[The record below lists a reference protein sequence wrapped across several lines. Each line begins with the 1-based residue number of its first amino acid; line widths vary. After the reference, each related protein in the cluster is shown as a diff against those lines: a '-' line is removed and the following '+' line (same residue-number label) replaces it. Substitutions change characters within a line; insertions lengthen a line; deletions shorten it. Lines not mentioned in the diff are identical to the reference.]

1 MMEGAQPVA
10 IAEHLARQAFFAA
23 CLAGRPFG
31 GLRPH
36 RIYRFL
42 AKAGF
47 ASPDPKWVTT
57 GLGFQMKLCPFYLI
71 DREIL
76 AVGAYDRPLHAALE
90 RLIKP
95 GMTCLDVGANI
106 GDATLHMARLAGPHG
121 QVHAFEPAPSAAARL
136 QEHVAANR
144 FEARVTIH
152 RLALSDR
159 QGTATFSFAPPA
171 IENQGMGSL
180 VSSDTD
186 VISLHTE
193 VPLQT
198 LDAFVDEHGL
208 GAIGLVKIDIQ
219 GGETMFFKG
228 AEASLRRDR
237 PPLLLEVGSHEL
249 AAIGSDSRSFL
260 ALVEALG
267 YRAHLLQRDG
277 RPGARLE
284 SSEVA
289 PDFNAQNVLCLPA

>member
-1 MMEGAQPVA
+1 VA
-10 IAEHLARQAFFAA
+10 ITKYLARQAFFAA

-36 RIYRFL
+36 RVYRLL

-47 ASPDPKWVTT
+47 ESPDPRWVTT
-57 GLGFQMKLCPFYLI
+57 GLGFRMKLCPFYLI

-76 AVGAYDRPLHAALE
+76 ALGAYDRPLHAALK
-90 RLIKP
+90 RVVKP

-106 GDATLHMARLAGPHG
+106 GDATLDMARLVGPTG
-121 QVHAFEPAPSAAARL
+121 RVHAFEPAPSASARL
-136 QEHVAANR
+136 REHVVANG
-144 FEARVTIH
+144 FEDRVVLHQI
-152 RLALSDR
+152 ALSDR
-159 QGTATFSFAPPA
+159 EGTATFSFAPPA

-180 VSSDTD
+180 VSDD
-186 VISLHTE
+186 IEVISLRTE

-198 LDAFVDEHGL
+198 LDGFVAQHGI

-228 AEASLRRDR
+228 GAASLRRLR

-249 AAIGSDSRSFL
+249 AAIGSDSRRFL
-260 ALVEALG
+260 ALVESLG
-267 YRAHLLQRDG
+267 YRVHLLQSDG
-277 RPGARLE
+277 RPGARVD
-284 SSEVA
+284 SRDVA
-289 PDFNAQNVLCLPA
+289 PDFDAQNVLCLAE

>member
-1 MMEGAQPVA
+1 MA
-10 IAEHLARQAFFAA
+10 IAKHLARQAFFAA

-36 RIYRFL
+36 RVYRLL

-47 ASPDPKWVTT
+47 DSPDPQWVTT
-57 GLGFQMKLCPFYLI
+57 GLGFRMKLCPFYLI

-76 AVGAYDRPLHAALE
+76 ALGAYDRSLHAALD

-106 GDATLHMARLAGPHG
+106 GDATLHMARLAGPTG
-121 QVHAFEPAPSAAARL
+121 RVHAFEPAPSASARL
-136 QEHVAANR
+136 HEHIAANR
-144 FEARVTIH
+144 FDDRVVLH

-159 QGTATFSFAPPA
+159 KGTATFAFAPPA

-180 VSSDTD
+180 VSGDTE
-186 VISLHTE
+186 VISLQTE

-198 LDAFVDEHGL
+198 LDAFVDQHGIET
-208 GAIGLVKIDIQ
+208 IGLVKIDIQ
-219 GGETMFFKG
+219 GGETMFFNGG
-228 AEASLRRDR
+228 AASLRRYR

-249 AAIGSDSRSFL
+249 AAIGSDSRRFL
-260 ALVEALG
+260 ALVESLG
-267 YRAHLLQRDG
+267 YRAYLLQRDG
-277 RPGARLE
+277 RPGARVD
-284 SSEVA
+284 SREVA
-289 PDFNAQNVLCLPA
+289 PDFDAQNVLCLPA